1 MALIGVAEI
10 AHIRLTLTATARSTA
25 EFNGRAVLRLLRQ
38 TASPSSSPSTWKDR
52 PPDDC
57 HYCITRY
64 QTRVEATER
73 NAELLDAVFTELAEI
88 DADGF
93 TLKVFRFADDNTFV
107 HVLITHDDVDRPTD
121 LDEVRS
127 WRAFLAGFSER
138 VEGAVETHNALIL
151 GGWR

>member
-1 MALIGVAEI
+1 M
-10 AHIRLTLTATARSTA
+10 TAT
-25 EFNGRAVLRLLRQ
+25 
-38 TASPSSSPSTWKDR
+38 
-52 PPDDC
+52 
-57 HYCITRY
+57 ITRY

-73 NAELLDAVFTELAEI
+73 NAELLDAVFAELAEI
-88 DADGF
+88 EADGF

-127 WRAFLAGFSER
+127 WHAFLAGFSER
-138 VEGAVETHNALIL
+138 VEGAVETHDALVL

>member
-1 MALIGVAEI
+1 M
-10 AHIRLTLTATARSTA
+10 TAT
-25 EFNGRAVLRLLRQ
+25 
-38 TASPSSSPSTWKDR
+38 
-52 PPDDC
+52 
-57 HYCITRY
+57 ITRY

-88 DADGF
+88 DANGF

-107 HVLITHDDVDRPTD
+107 HVLITHDDVDHPTD

-138 VEGAVETHNALIL
+138 VEGAVETHDALIL